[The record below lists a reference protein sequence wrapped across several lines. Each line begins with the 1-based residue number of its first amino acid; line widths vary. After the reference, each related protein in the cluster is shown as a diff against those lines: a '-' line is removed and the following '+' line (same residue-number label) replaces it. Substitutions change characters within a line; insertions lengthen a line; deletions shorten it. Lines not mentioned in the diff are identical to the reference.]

1 MIKVVV
7 ETVAEKSPLPET
19 PISITVRANLEGF
32 QVLITKQMGEQSIL
46 SQIPGIVTLIKKF
59 EEAGLSL

>member
-7 ETVAEKSPLPET
+7 ETVAEKSPLSET

>member
-7 ETVAEKSPLPET
+7 ETVAEKSPLSET
-19 PISITVRANLEGF
+19 PISITVRAYLEGF
-32 QVLITKQMGEQSIL
+32 QVLITKRMGEQSIL